1 MEGWQVVYK
10 ISLCNV
16 YYLTNSNIATLNHFE
31 KLSKIPKYI
40 KSLIIVF
47 LNMGMWNECRF
58 DYIPIIPYVESDV
71 FKL

>member
-31 KLSKIPKYI
+31 KYI